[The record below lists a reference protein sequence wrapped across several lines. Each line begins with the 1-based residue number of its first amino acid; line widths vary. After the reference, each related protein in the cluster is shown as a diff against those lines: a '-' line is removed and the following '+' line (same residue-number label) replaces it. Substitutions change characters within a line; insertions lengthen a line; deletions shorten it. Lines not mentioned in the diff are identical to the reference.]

1 MYVHHKKLSIH
12 AETFADSIAITIGL
26 ERFDMID
33 DIKSKFQD
41 AESIPSDHQCL
52 ILAGKQLE
60 GGRMPSD
67 NIAKESTL
75 ILHRHGDTQ
84 FFVKSPSGE
93 TINLAVKSGDPMDN
107 VSSKCIH
114 PDHRRLIFSG
124 EQFKDGRTLLD
135 YNIQKQRMLYPVL
148 HHYGNM
154 QIFVKTLTGKT
165 ITLELESSDIIADV
179 KSQIQ
184 DKEGIPSDQQRL
196 IFAGKQLED
205 GCTLSDYNIQKESTL
220 NLVLSLRGGMQI
232 FIQTLRGRTITLDV
246 ELSDT
251 IDDIKDKIQDKEG
264 FPKDQQRLLLAGHQL
279 DDRRTVSEYNIQQE
293 STLVSCASLVGGS
306 GNSARRGRI
315 QEGSHDSGYAT
326 RRSRS
331 SSATSTRATPP
342 HLIRQTKNITPMD
355 ILTDRLGSILGRW
368 KQGQLTKTDLDFLH
382 ATPLSNAQYETLS
395 DKFRFRHGV
404 ELIGNRIVLTEVPGT
419 VHEAVNR
426 LFERSIDRT
435 YGDSLFPLGS
445 ASKSTSHFIFFD
457 NARHVLRCWL
467 RKTA

>member
-1 MYVHHKKLSIH
+1 MMDNV
-12 AETFADSIAITIGL
+12 
-26 ERFDMID
+26 
-33 DIKSKFQD
+33 KSKFQD
-41 AESIPSDHQCL
+41 AEGIHPNQQCL
-52 ILAGKQLE
+52 ILAGNQLE
-60 GGRMPSD
+60 DGHMFSD
-67 NIAKESTL
+67 NIAKES
-75 ILHRHGDTQ
+75 ILFLQRHGDMQ
-84 FFVKSPSGE
+84 FFDESLTGK
-93 TINLAVKSGDPMDN
+93 TINLEVKSGDPIDN

-114 PDHRRLIFSG
+114 PNHRRLIFSG
-124 EQFKDGRTLLD
+124 EQFKDRRTLWD
-135 YNIQKQRMLYPVL
+135 YNIQNQRMLYPVV

-165 ITLELESSDIIADV
+165 ITLDLESSDIIADI

-184 DKEGIPSDQQRL
+184 DKERIPSDQQRL

-205 GCTLSDYNIQKESTL
+205 GRTLSDYNIQKESTL

-232 FIQTLRGRTITLDV
+232 FVETLRGRTITLDV

-251 IDDIKDKIQDKEG
+251 IDDVKDKIQDKEG

-279 DDRRTVSEYNIQQE
+279 DDRRTVSEYNIQQG
-293 STLVSCASLVGGS
+293 STLVSCASLEGGS

-368 KQGQLTKTDLDFLH
+368 KQGQLTKTDLDFLQ

-404 ELIGNRIVLTEVPGT
+404 ELIGNRILLTEVPGT
-419 VHEAVNR
+419 VHEAVNG
-426 LFERSIDRT
+426 LFVRTIDRT

-445 ASKSTSHFIFFD
+445 ASKSTSHFIFF
-457 NARHVLRCWL
+457 
-467 RKTA
+467 